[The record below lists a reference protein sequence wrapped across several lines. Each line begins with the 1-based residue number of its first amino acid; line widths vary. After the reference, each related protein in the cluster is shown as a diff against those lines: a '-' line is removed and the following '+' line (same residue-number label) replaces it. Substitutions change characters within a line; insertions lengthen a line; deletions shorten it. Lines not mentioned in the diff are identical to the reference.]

1 MADRHSLKRA
11 WLPLASIAAIA
22 GSLVAAFAWSAGLV
36 GNRITTATFLAD
48 TPKPFPAGYRR
59 AHGKGI
65 CFDGVFHASGAAASI
80 STSRVFSQAQA
91 RAIGRFSIGT
101 ADPYAPDNSTRTVSM
116 AMLITAD
123 DGEQWRM
130 KMNNEPLFATHDAKG
145 FLARIAAFA
154 PDPATRQPDPT
165 KVAAFYRDYPEARR
179 VIEAKAKAP
188 WPSSFAGAQYHAIH
202 AYFFIGPDGRR
213 QPVRWRWRPH
223 APFTGWSVEE
233 RAKADPDHLFKDIAE
248 RLTHGPLRWDL
259 VLQLAEPGDPV
270 DDPSQPWPATRRQIV
285 GGTLEVTR
293 VVDQA
298 KGLCR
303 DINFDPTLVPKGIA
317 LTNDPVLATRGG
329 IYARSYN
336 ARLREIGYG
345 RATDAVGRG
354 AGR

>member
-1 MADRHSLKRA
+1 MAGRSSLRRA
-11 WLPLASIAAIA
+11 WLPLVGIATIA
-22 GSLVAAFAWSAGLV
+22 GSLGAAFAWSAGLV
-36 GNRITTATFLAD
+36 GDRITTSTFLAD
-48 TPKPFPAGYRR
+48 TPTSFPAGYRR

-65 CFDGVFHASGAAASI
+65 CFDGVFRASGAAASI
-80 STSRVFSQAQA
+80 STARVFSQAQTP
-91 RAIGRFSIGT
+91 AIGRFSIGT

-116 AMLITAD
+116 AMLIAAD

-130 KMNNEPLFATHDAKG
+130 KMNNEPLFPTHDAQG

-154 PDPATRQPDPT
+154 PDPASGQPDPA
-165 KVAAFYRDYPEARR
+165 KVAAFYRVYPEARG

-188 WPSSFAGAQYHAIH
+188 WPSSFAGVHYYAIH
-202 AYFFIGPDGRR
+202 AYLFVGPDGRR
-213 QPVRWRWRPH
+213 QPVRWWWRPH
-223 APFTGWSVEE
+223 ADFTGWSVAE
-233 RAKADPDHLFKDIAE
+233 RAKANRDHLFRDIAE

-298 KGLCR
+298 KGACR
-303 DINFDPTLVPKGIA
+303 DVNFDPTLVPKGMA
-317 LTNDPVLATRGG
+317 LTNDPVLAARGG
-329 IYARSYN
+329 IYAHSYN

-345 RATDAVGRG
+345 RATDAVGRRD
-354 AGR
+354 GR

>member
-154 PDPATRQPDPT
+154 PDPATGQPDPT

-329 IYARSYN
+329 IYAHSYN